1 MSFVIAI
8 AGGSCSGKTTFARKL
23 RTRLGEEE
31 CLSIQ
36 QDDYYFDIRM
46 RQAGDTLPNFDI
58 PEALDFE
65 QFASDLRALKA
76 GTPVA
81 LPNYD
86 FKTHQRCHPSEPLVP
101 RPFIIIEGLLVLNA
115 PEIRP
120 LIDYSLYIECSREE
134 RFSRRLARDIK
145 ERARTEDSV
154 YKQFHEDVEPAHQSF
169 VAPSAQYADEVI
181 PQAVYKNELP
191 SLIDRVIDTLP
202 PAQQVEPMPVEL
214 RRKRAVSL

>member
-23 RTRLGEEE
+23 QQRLGEND
-31 CLSIQ
+31 CLGIQ

-65 QFASDLRALKA
+65 QFASDLAALKSGSA
-76 GTPVA
+76 VA

-86 FKTHQRCHPSEPLVP
+86 FKTHQRCHPSEPHEP
-101 RPFIIIEGLLVLNA
+101 RPFIVIEGLLVLNA

-120 LIDYSLYIECSREE
+120 LIDYSLYIECSRDE
-134 RFSRRLARDIK
+134 RFERRLARDVT
-145 ERARTEDSV
+145 ERARTEESV
-154 YKQFHEDVEPAHQSF
+154 YRQFHEDVEPAHQSF
-169 VAPSAQYADEVI
+169 VAPSAQYADDVI
-181 PQAVYKNELP
+181 PQAVYKNDLSNLIERVVDKLP
-191 SLIDRVIDTLP
+191 SAKNFDTPVNALP
-202 PAQQVEPMPVEL
+202 
-214 RRKRAVSL
+214 RKRAISF